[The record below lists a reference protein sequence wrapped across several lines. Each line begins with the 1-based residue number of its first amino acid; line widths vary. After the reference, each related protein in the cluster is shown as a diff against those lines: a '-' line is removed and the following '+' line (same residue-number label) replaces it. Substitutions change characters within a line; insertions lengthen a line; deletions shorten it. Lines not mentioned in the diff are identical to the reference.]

1 MIKINESLVQL
12 QNLTE
17 LTLDLKGGMSL
28 GDSQMISLGESLALL
43 PNLQQLTFGFAECLT
58 TEHGMIKVIESLT
71 RLTGLTHFSWMLM
84 VVSRLT

>member
-28 GDSQMISLGESLALL
+28 GQMISLGESLALL

-84 VVSRLT
+84 VVSRLA